1 MAVTNFE
8 QQIVREA
15 PELEARKLGLI
26 DDARALYGKPLL
38 LPGVEAA
45 GLSQGQLEA
54 ASLAR
59 TGIGAFE
66 PFIQAGSEGITQGQ
80 NLTQLGGLG
89 AAGINVAPE
98 FNVAQGTLGRA
109 AGMAENAV
117 MAGIP
122 GQVQGMGTVGQGIQ
136 GFGGATGRYD
146 PATTA
151 EFMNPYQ
158 EMVTE
163 NALREMRRQG
173 DLAAQQNAAQAVRS
187 GAFGGTREG
196 VQRAEQERNL
206 QDLMSQRIF
215 QDRAQNFG
223 QAQSAGMTAFE
234 QERQRQLAAAQG
246 LTQAGGMQSNI
257 GRSAADIFTT
267 AANTTGNIG
276 QGIGSLAANQA
287 NIDLN
292 RASTLGGLGS
302 NMAQMGVQQ
311 GAMGQALQQGRAAD
325 VSLLSGIG
333 GLEQATAQQQLDAI
347 RATQLQETMAP
358 FQKLAFVS
366 DIYKGAPSSQMT
378 LTSSSA
384 PSATPLQS
392 LLGTVGGVAATA
404 AGASRAGLF

>member
-8 QQIVREA
+8 EQIVRED
-15 PELEARKLGLI
+15 PKLEAQKLALI
-26 DDARALYGKPLL
+26 KDARDLYSKPLF

-45 GLSQGQLEA
+45 GLSQGQIEA

-98 FNVAQGTLGRA
+98 FNVAQGTMGRA

-173 DLAAQQNAAQAVRS
+173 DLAAQQNAAQAIRS

-358 FQKLAFVS
+358 FQQLAFVS

-378 LTSSSA
+378 LTSSTA